1 MGEFRAFVGGLAWA
15 TDDRAL
21 EQAFSRFGQVV
32 ESKVSPRNTAF
43 LTNTRGSRILT
54 YNLPAGALSGV
65 PQAYVLC
72 LSLCGHYGGHL
83 ELHLIKELLLWYWF
97 FTLSFFFSL
106 LMSLWTHK
114 TWLRLKYVD
123 A

>member
-43 LTNTRGSRILT
+43 LINSRGSRIFA

-65 PQAYVLC
+65 PQAYVFC
-72 LSLCGHYGGHL
+72 LFLCGHYGGHL
-83 ELHLIKELLLWYWF
+83 ELHIIEELLPRYWF
-97 FTLSFFFSL
+97 FTFLFFFSCSCL
-106 LMSLWTHK
+106 FGPTKLGC
-114 TWLRLKYVD
+114 D
-123 A
+123 